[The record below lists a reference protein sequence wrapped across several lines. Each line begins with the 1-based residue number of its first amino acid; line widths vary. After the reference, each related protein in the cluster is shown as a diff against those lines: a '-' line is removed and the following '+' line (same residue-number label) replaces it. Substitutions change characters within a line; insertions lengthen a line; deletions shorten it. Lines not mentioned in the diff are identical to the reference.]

1 MIYTPEQ
8 IREMLDAATPG
19 PWGANEW
26 YNTDE
31 GGWAAV
37 GPHHQVTHEEAMD
50 GLDDEPDG
58 ISHERAKADAQI
70 IAAAPTIIRELLTE
84 NERLRGVLEEDGFRH
99 CEGCGQYTDDFA
111 SGDVDYEA
119 YCMNCYEKAT
129 HECSDCSFRTSSP
142 LDFENKCGM
151 SGCCGDLVAR
161 AALEQAELD
170 AMRDAIA
177 AKADQLRAALGDG
190 K

>member
-84 NERLRGVLEEDGFRH
+84 NERLRSAL
-99 CEGCGQYTDDFA
+99 QPFA
-111 SGDVDYEA
+111 NFACDPRTRTRPCD
-119 YCMNCYEKAT
+119 CHNC
-129 HECSDCSFRTSSP
+129 
-142 LDFENKCGM
+142 
-151 SGCCGDLVAR
+151 VA
-161 AALEQAELD
+161 
-170 AMRDAIA
+170 
-177 AKADQLRAALGDG
+177 RAALGDG